1 MKNYRNV
8 LIFGYSKSG
17 RAVEKILIS
26 HNVEY
31 KIFDDNMRLGGGKY
45 IFKLTKKEIAKFDL
59 IIISPA
65 IPWVRRSRP
74 EVRDAGRSV
83 TALWQSVH

>member
-17 RAVEKILIS
+17 KAVEKILIS

-45 IFKLTKKEIAKFDL
+45 IFGSSSGKRHSAADRYEGGQ
-59 IIISPA
+59 S
-65 IPWVRRSRP
+65 
-74 EVRDAGRSV
+74 ENAGN
-83 TALWQSVH
+83 HC